1 MLSCDRKVLED
12 IFDMQ
17 PGDVKR
23 LGVALEPPFFCDFV
37 RGNNPPRGGGQL
49 MKRWL
54 RNFYLRCRGSTS
66 SYPVSFAL
74 ASTVSSSKRDIG
86 TV

>member
-37 RGNNPPRGGGQL
+37 RGNNPPRGGGAVDEAMAEKLLSPLQGFHIKLSGKLCPCKHCEQL
-49 MKRWL
+49 
-54 RNFYLRCRGSTS
+54 
-66 SYPVSFAL
+66 
-74 ASTVSSSKRDIG
+74 
-86 TV
+86 